1 MKYHRPCLFD
11 NNYCIIYIF
20 IKSIKTIFLNKKHR
34 LLHNQVLKC
43 YGHVCFLRFN
53 NIFEKKLNLLHIN
66 IFLVFLD
73 HFDAMI
79 PEMIFKN

>member
-53 NIFEKKLNLLHIN
+53 NIF
-66 IFLVFLD
+66 
-73 HFDAMI
+73 
-79 PEMIFKN
+79 